1 MKLNTTGSAS
11 DLLNTAGSGGLIRD
25 DQGNWI
31 EGFLRNIGH
40 TNSFLVE
47 IWALRDGLLLCYHM
61 NLLAIIV
68 ELDARALVDAL
79 NNPAYAN
86 TVLSPLFDDCK
97 QLVTR
102 IP

>member
-1 MKLNTTGSAS
+1 MKLNTDGSAS
-11 DLLNTAGSGGLIRD
+11 DLLNATGSGGLIRD
-25 DQGNWI
+25 GQGNWI
-31 EGFLRNIGH
+31 EGFSRNIGH

-47 IWALRDGLLLCYHM
+47 IWALRDGLQLCYHM
-61 NLLAIIV
+61 NLHAVIV

-86 TVLSPLFDDCK
+86 TILSPLFDDCK

>member
-1 MKLNTTGSAS
+1 
-11 DLLNTAGSGGLIRD
+11 
-25 DQGNWI
+25 
-31 EGFLRNIGH
+31 
-40 TNSFLVE
+40 
-47 IWALRDGLLLCYHM
+47 M
-61 NLLAIIV
+61 NLQSVIV

-86 TVLSPLFDDCK
+86 TILSPLFDDCK